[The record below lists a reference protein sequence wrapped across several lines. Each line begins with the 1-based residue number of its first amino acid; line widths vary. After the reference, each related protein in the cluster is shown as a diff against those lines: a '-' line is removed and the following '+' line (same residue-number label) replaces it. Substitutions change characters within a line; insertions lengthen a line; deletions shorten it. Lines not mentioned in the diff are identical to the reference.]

1 MTIDQANSAI
11 KRLARSLDPEKS
23 KIFFRA
29 VQLIEPKIKE
39 RVFRRK
45 LATNGAKRE
54 YRDKNWIRAR
64 KEKKRQV
71 ELVDLFFEGSDSAES
86 LYSTFK
92 TVRENDKVYMIV
104 DDDFNFSVKLRKE
117 EGERG
122 DILQPNDS
130 EMKYLSDMVQT
141 ELYALINEIFA

>member
-1 MTIDQANSAI
+1 MTINQANSAI
-11 KRLARSLDPEKS
+11 KRLSRSLDPEKS

-39 RVFRRK
+39 RVFVKK
-45 LATNGAKRE
+45 LSTNGTTRP
-54 YRDKNWIRAR
+54 YRDKNWIAR
-64 KEKKRQV
+64 REDRGRQV
-71 ELVDLFFEGSDSAES
+71 SLVDLFFEGKDDAQS
-86 LYSTFK
+86 LYRTFK

-104 DDDFNFSVKLRKE
+104 DNDFNFSVKLAKE

-141 ELYALINEIFA
+141 ELNALIEEIFA